1 MKNPHIG
8 YLLLLSGLLITGSGI
23 AGSLRQEWTRWP
35 DVRDLFAAASA
46 RDQLQA
52 DYRRLRDDGRLSRTE
67 DAEYAAYLGN
77 LDLRIASQC
86 SQVMTRHPQ
95 LDPQLLPCPAKSPA
109 GSTAAAGGGAATAAA
124 RQSLE
129 RMEAELA
136 RELGSFDDMLLR
148 EQQTISERAPRAPS
162 AAANTGDARGQ
173 GGQRSAGGQRQETG
187 GPFTAEAEAVK
198 PRQGSASS
206 TASPAYGTP
215 GKGGNS
221 HRPPPDIPR
230 GSRDDVVARQLRE
243 AAERESDPELK
254 RKLWA
259 EYRRYTASSL

>member
-1 MKNPHIG
+1 MKTPRIG
-8 YLLLLSGLLITGSGI
+8 YLLLLSGLLITGSGS
-23 AGSLRQEWTRWP
+23 AGPLGQAWTRWP

-52 DYRRLRDDGRLSRTE
+52 DYRRLKDNGRLSRIE

-86 SQVMTRHPQ
+86 SQLMTRHPQ
-95 LDPQLLPCPAKSPA
+95 LDPQLLPCPATAA
-109 GSTAAAGGGAATAAA
+109 GSTASTATA
-124 RQSLE
+124 RQSLK
-129 RMEAELA
+129 RLEAELA
-136 RELGSFDDMLLR
+136 RELGSFDDMLLQ

-162 AAANTGDARGQ
+162 AAANTRAAREK
-173 GGQRSAGGQRQETG
+173 GGQRSADGQPQETG
-187 GPFTAEAEAVK
+187 GPFSAEADAAK

-206 TASPAYGTP
+206 TSGSRTAGTAYGTP

-221 HRPPPDIPR
+221 RRPAPDIPR

-243 AAERESDPELK
+243 AAESESDPELK

-259 EYRRYTASSL
+259 EYRRYTASSP